1 MALLDNVPSMGYIY
15 IQNLVI
21 TYNEKPYVINNLYT
35 NKKYIYWN
43 LDNPFNLYCTDIRE
57 EKDGLFFIIKNNN
70 GNSMLLSQDN
80 ITFTFDGYN
89 AKNIIKKI
97 KTLDNKTVAYK
108 KELEDI
114 SNKTEELSDEYKKDK
129 DFNEIK
135 ENLNTS
141 IINYNSLLIN
151 LSTTLDTYL
160 EDGKFTS
167 TEKGN
172 INYKLENI
180 KAKSIETLA
189 YADALIDLA
198 CIFNTDNTSEN
209 DINTVY
215 QYKVTIEELV
225 SELITNILEFIDSD
239 NENVTLSDMSIVL
252 VVVDDILTNL
262 SNLKNSCNT
271 FVFLGAGGTISDE
284 MYDVNTRLDES
295 NQRIKE
301 LQDSILNDLN
311 DEKQEIQQ
319 YFNSIRITLNKMIT
333 ITNEIRHNNG
343 VLNSTQY
350 KSLGDYEAT
359 LKGYVDQVT
368 GIYEVY
374 YSNNDITDTL
384 KKELNEAHNDFIL
397 QYKNFSYVIKERLR
411 DNELDSNDGNTLTLY
426 LNQFRSAYGILSAK
440 IISCINLISNKSIET
455 SLTQIRTELEK
466 EIENI
471 SNKYNQLEDKYN
483 ELKKEYETL
492 NSKYTNLEQRI
503 IKLEG

>member
-1 MALLDNVPSMGYIY
+1 MALLDNVPGMGYIY

-21 TYNEKPYVINNLYT
+21 TYQEKPYVINNLYT

-57 EKDGLFFIIKNNN
+57 ERDGLFFIIKNNN
-70 GNSMLLSQDN
+70 GNSMLLSYED
-80 ITFTFDGYN
+80 ITLTFDGYN
-89 AKNIIKKI
+89 SKNIIKKI
-97 KTLDNKTVAYK
+97 KNLDNKTLAYK

-114 SNKTEELSDEYKKDK
+114 TNKTEELSDEYKKDK

-151 LSTTLDTYL
+151 LNTTLDTYL

-180 KAKSIETLA
+180 KIKSIETLA

-198 CIFNTDNTSEN
+198 CIFNTDNTTEN
-209 DINTVY
+209 DINIVY

-225 SELITNILEFIDSD
+225 SELITNMLVFIDSD
-239 NENVTLSDMSIVL
+239 NENVTTSDMSIVS
-252 VVVDDILTNL
+252 VIIDDILTNL

-284 MYDVNTRLDES
+284 VYEVNARLDES

-319 YFNSIRITLNKMIT
+319 YFNSIRIVLNKMIN

-350 KSLGDYEAT
+350 KALGDYEAG
-359 LKGYVDQVT
+359 LKEYIDNIT

-374 YSNNDITDTL
+374 SSNEDISDAL
-384 KKELNEAHNDFIL
+384 KTELNEAHNEFIT

-411 DNELDSNDGNTLTLY
+411 DYELDSNDGNALTLY
-426 LNQFRSAYGILSAK
+426 LNQFRSACGVLNAK

-455 SLTQIRTELEK
+455 SLTQIRIELEK
-466 EIENI
+466 EIENV
-471 SNKYNQLEDKYN
+471 SNKYGQLETKYN
-483 ELKKEYETL
+483 ELKKEYDTL
-492 NSKYTNLEQRI
+492 NSKYNNLEQRI
-503 IKLEG
+503 IRLEG